1 VQGYPYAAPAPP
13 APALTPSRDRI
24 PLPIGGHVELLRLG
38 EREPFATATVGGVD
52 GQLVVLEGGRLS
64 GLADRVTL
72 RWWDDDEAWEASASV
87 ESTNP
92 SGARLEVLSDWR
104 VAVLRRAARVEI
116 ERSPVDLVTLG
127 GDGREVRRLRVTCL
141 DLSTTGCRVAGTGEP
156 PSDGDILQVTASGS
170 ELAVCVDARIVH
182 VVSKAFG
189 GWQAGV
195 EFLPHTAADRS
206 ALVAWRDSARHA
218 AG

>member
-1 VQGYPYAAPAPP
+1 
-13 APALTPSRDRI
+13 
-24 PLPIGGHVELLRLG
+24 
-38 EREPFATATVGGVD
+38 
-52 GQLVVLEGGRLS
+52 
-64 GLADRVTL
+64 
-72 RWWDDDEAWEASASV
+72 
-87 ESTNP
+87 
-92 SGARLEVLSDWR
+92 
-104 VAVLRRAARVEI
+104 
-116 ERSPVDLVTLG
+116 
-127 GDGREVRRLRVTCL
+127 VTCL

-206 ALVAWRDSARHA
+206 ALVAWRDSATHA